1 MMSEEFNIYCDE
13 SCHLENDKQ
22 KVMVLGALACKKEEA
37 RKISDDIRSIK
48 IKHGLKRDFE
58 IKWTKISPS
67 KIDFYLE
74 IVEYFFNSDF
84 LNFRAIIIPDKDKL
98 NHSIFNQSH
107 DDWYYKMYFN
117 LLKVIFYPKNSY
129 YIYLDIKDTKSEI
142 KVKNLHDALCYNVYD
157 FSRNIIKKIQQVRS
171 HEIEI
176 LQMTDLI
183 IGAISYTN
191 RNIKTS
197 SAKNLI
203 VDSIKEKSTY
213 CLTKSTLLM
222 EKKMNIFVWNP
233 QEMIN
238 ND

>member
-1 MMSEEFNIYCDE
+1 MQI
-13 SCHLENDKQ
+13 
-22 KVMVLGALACKKEEA
+22 
-37 RKISDDIRSIK
+37 
-48 IKHGLKRDFE
+48 
-58 IKWTKISPS
+58 
-67 KIDFYLE
+67 
-74 IVEYFFNSDF
+74 
-84 LNFRAIIIPDKDKL
+84 
-98 NHSIFNQSH
+98 
-107 DDWYYKMYFN
+107 
-117 LLKVIFYPKNSY
+117 
-129 YIYLDIKDTKSEI
+129 
-142 KVKNLHDALCYNVYD
+142 
-157 FSRNIIKKIQQVRS
+157 
-171 HEIEI
+171 
-176 LQMTDLI
+176 TDLI